1 MKEWSEKEDQIKNG
15 TKNELLNNHILNINN
30 DIDIDQIKRFFE
42 DGNQMEDEDIDKL
55 LRKTLY
61 TFERNPEYNSKLIK
75 ILFSQADLNYINSR
89 YNDSNIL
96 MNCCE
101 KGEPI
106 LINLLLDG
114 KNSTKKRKSNEID
127 LFKVDKENR
136 NILHYLF
143 INNKDNNNVLE
154 FDKDEIFEKIMI
166 YTTNNIK
173 NKNKIDLLTKED
185 KNGITPLV
193 IILKNGWYNVLQV
206 YFKYFK
212 YKPHIIKSNK
222 NNYIHCA
229 IDGKNLKCLKLI
241 LNYCSYDELNQTN
254 SAGLNPCS
262 YAKEK
267 KYYYMSELIK
277 QVQNNYNNED
287 IKNIFLLT
295 KNDTNKLINLFMD
308 KKFSETQ
315 KYLPKYKISQNIND
329 KYSNISFEW
338 NSLLTKRYD
347 IFNKGLKPEHILT
360 KFTKNSKNSNNTP
373 YQNKPNLIAAL
384 YEFNKFFNKYL
395 NESVIKEHINEESYS
410 IDIVIYNKIIYYYK
424 ISDYSSFLKY
434 INLYFTY
441 IYNQKE
447 NNFINKLLLEK
458 KKISNENDN
467 DNDINY
473 NEIRINFHK
482 YITFVNISFLLVEYF
497 IKENNEQFSQIIMDE
512 LDKYFTDN
520 APFQIIKK
528 KNKENDNN
536 INNIILNL
544 ENKKTIIE
552 YLNNNEVLHPL
563 NSSLD
568 DSTCYLYLLEVFF
581 IIKFNSSKSEAI
593 RLINKLSNIKYIND
607 KSEDENEEKDEEDEE
622 EEAEIEDNNNIYED
636 INLDNNKNNVKIL
649 NNSKNILK
657 KVKIIMKNSN
667 LLKNLSKRFK
677 MFYYELKSYL
687 YYLSGDANKSISKN
701 FNIKKLITLSTQSND
716 YYSNEHK
723 LFYYNSQGIINLK
736 LKKYSIAAYFF
747 KLGIYLFRSM
757 QNDNNTY
764 NLIDHN
770 DIIIN
775 KSEYLFKMKFNLGL
789 AYFFN
794 SNYIEAYHIFNELKD
809 IQIIKNN
816 IFFWFRFGLC
826 SLNLYLYS
834 VRKIKQKLKKF
845 YKNLNKNK
853 DSEENTDSNINTEEN
868 ENNSVDELYEEYEK
882 IYAKYD
888 NLDIYLENKDDKVNK
903 IFIENN
909 NIKILNNDNDKNIDK
924 YLDMSILSFKKVLNI
939 YKKVY
944 NNYLFENKKIGE
956 LKGIYNYYTHN
967 FGESK
972 EFKNMINKQNNNKKN
987 NIPKSLIY
995 SCYLNLLFSYN
1006 LKKKYMDMLLMIK
1019 NIKKE
1024 KIISNSIKR
1033 KIKYYE
1039 LLSFI
1044 NLNKTKIAQE
1054 LINEE
1059 KNKYGNIDK
1068 DTNNDFDCFNI
1079 DDYQIEKDIN
1089 HKILLD
1095 IGQVFIYCKNK
1106 KFDEAEKKLLNIIE
1120 NNYSGNEDIS
1130 RYYYKLMVYILSSQ
1144 NKKSQTINFI
1154 KYRWKQIQK
1163 NNITHTTNYYK
1174 DNNG

>member
-1 MKEWSEKEDQIKNG
+1 MKEWSEKEDQAKNG
-15 TKNELLNNHILNINN
+15 TKNEILKNYIININN
-30 DIDIDQIKRFFE
+30 DVDIDIDLIKRLFEEGYQIK
-42 DGNQMEDEDIDKL
+42 DEDIDIV
-55 LRKTLY
+55 LRNRMYK
-61 TFERNPEYNSKLIK
+61 FEKNPEYNSKLIK
-75 ILFSQADLNYINSR
+75 YLFSQADLNYINSL

-96 MNCCE
+96 MRCCE

-114 KNSTKKRKSNEID
+114 KNYAKKRKSNEID
-127 LFKVDKENR
+127 LFKVDKENK

-143 INNKDNNNVLE
+143 SNNNNDNKYNE
-154 FDKDEIFEKIMI
+154 FEYDKDEIFEEIMI

-229 IDGKNLKCLKLI
+229 IDGKNIKCLKLI
-241 LNYCSYDELNQTN
+241 LNYCTYEELNQTN

-262 YAKEK
+262 YAKDK

-287 IKNIFLLT
+287 IKSIFLLT
-295 KNDTNKLINLFMD
+295 KNDTNKLINLFME

-315 KYLPKYKISQNIND
+315 KYLSKYKINQSIND

-360 KFTKNSKNSNNTP
+360 KFTKNSKNSNNSP
-373 YQNKPNLIAAL
+373 YQNKPNIIATL
-384 YEFNKFFNKYL
+384 LEFNKFFNKYL
-395 NESVIKEHINEESYS
+395 SETAINEYKNEESYS

-434 INLYFTY
+434 INLYFTH
-441 IYNQKE
+441 IYQKLE
-447 NNFINKLLLEK
+447 NNFINNNLLLEK
-458 KKISNENDN
+458 KNYENK
-467 DNDINY
+467 NDINY
-473 NEIRINFHK
+473 NKIRINYHK

-512 LDKYFTDN
+512 LNKYFTDN
-520 APFQIIKK
+520 SPSQIKK
-528 KNKENDNN
+528 KKNTENDNSNN
-536 INNIILNL
+536 IKNIILNL

-552 YLNNNEVLHPL
+552 YLNNNEVLNPL

-593 RLINKLSNIKYIND
+593 RKIIKLSNIKYLND

-622 EEAEIEDNNNIYED
+622 EEAEIEDNNINI
-636 INLDNNKNNVKIL
+636 DNNKNNIKIL
-649 NNSKNILK
+649 DNSKNILK

-667 LLKNLSKRFK
+667 LIKNLAKRFK

-687 YYLSGDANKSISKN
+687 YYLSGDTNKSISKN
-701 FNIKKLITLSTQSND
+701 YKLKNLITLNTKSNE
-716 YYSNEHK
+716 YFSNEHK

-736 LKKYSIAAYFF
+736 LKKYSVAAYFF
-747 KLGIYLFRSM
+747 KLGIYLFKSM

-764 NLIDHN
+764 NLIEHN

-794 SNYIEAYHIFNELKD
+794 NNYIEAYHIFNELKD

-826 SLNLYLYS
+826 SLNLYLHS
-834 VRKIKQKLKKF
+834 VRKIKQKLKNF

-853 DSEENTDSNINTEEN
+853 EIEENTDSNVYSEEI
-868 ENNSVDELYEEYEK
+868 ENNSIDELYEEFEQ
-882 IYAKYD
+882 IYTSHD

-909 NIKILNNDNDKNIDK
+909 NRKILDNDYDKNLDK
-924 YLDMSILSFKKVLNI
+924 YLDMSIIAFKKVLNI

-944 NNYLFENKKIGE
+944 NNYLFENKKIE
-956 LKGIYNYYTHN
+956 DLKGIYNFYTKN
-967 FGESK
+967 TEEAK
-972 EFKNMINKQNNNKKN
+972 EFKNMINKQNINKKN

-995 SCYLNLLFSYN
+995 SCYLNLLFAYN
-1006 LKKKYMDMLLMIK
+1006 LKKKYMDMLLLIK

-1024 KIISNSIKR
+1024 KIASNSIKR
-1033 KIKYYE
+1033 KIRYYE
-1039 LLSFI
+1039 LLSLI
-1044 NLNKTKIAQE
+1044 NLNKNETAEK

-1068 DTNNDFDCFNI
+1068 DSNNDFDCFNV
-1079 DDYQIEKDIN
+1079 DAYQIEKDIN

-1095 IGQVFIYCKNK
+1095 IGQVFIYCKKK

-1120 NNYSGNEDIS
+1120 NNYNDNEDIP
-1130 RYYYKLMVYILSSQ
+1130 RYYYQLMVYILSSQ
-1144 NKKSQTINFI
+1144 NKKSQAINFI
-1154 KYRWKQIQK
+1154 KFRWKQIQ
-1163 NNITHTTNYYK
+1163 NNNNTHKNYYK

>member
-1 MKEWSEKEDQIKNG
+1 MKEGSQKEDQTKNG
-15 TKNELLNNHILNINN
+15 TKNEIHNNNILNINN
-30 DIDIDQIKRFFE
+30 NIDLDHI
-42 DGNQMEDEDIDKL
+42 NQMEDNKKEIL
-55 LRKTLY
+55 LRDSMLE
-61 TFERNPEYNSKLIK
+61 FEKNPEYNEKLIK
-75 ILFSQADLNYINSR
+75 VLFSLVDLNYINSE
-89 YNDSNIL
+89 YYDSNIF
-96 MNCCE
+96 MKCCQ
-101 KGEPI
+101 KSEPK

-114 KNSTKKRKSNEID
+114 INFAKKRKSNEID
-127 LFKVDKENR
+127 FFKVDKENK
-136 NILHYLF
+136 NILHYLLS
-143 INNKDNNNVLE
+143 NNNDNINDISI
-154 FDKDEIFEKIMI
+154 DKDEIFEKIMI
-166 YTTNNIK
+166 YAIKNIK

-185 KNGITPLV
+185 INGITPLV

-229 IDGKNLKCLKLI
+229 IDGKNIKCLKLI
-241 LNYCSYDELNQTN
+241 LNYCSYEELNQTN
-254 SAGLNPCS
+254 SAGLNPCL

-287 IKNIFLLT
+287 IRKVFLLN
-295 KNDTNKLINLFMD
+295 KNDTNTLINLFMD
-308 KKFSETQ
+308 NKFVETQ
-315 KYLPKYKISQNIND
+315 KYLSKYKIVQNIND
-329 KYSNISFEW
+329 KYTNISFEW

-360 KFTKNSKNSNNTP
+360 KFTKNSKNSNNSP
-373 YQNKPNLIAAL
+373 YQNKPNIIATL
-384 YEFNKFFNKYL
+384 LEFNKFFNKYL
-395 NESVIKEHINEESYS
+395 NETAIKNHLNEESYS

-434 INLYFTY
+434 INLYFTH
-441 IYNQKE
+441 IYHQVE
-447 NNFINKLLLEK
+447 NNFINKNKLLEK
-458 KKISNENDN
+458 NNENESE
-467 DNDINY
+467 NDINY
-473 NEIRINFHK
+473 NKIRVNYHK
-482 YITFVNISFLLVEYF
+482 YIAFVNISFLLVEYF

-512 LDKYFTDN
+512 LNKYFTDN
-520 APFQIIKK
+520 SPSQINKK
-528 KNKENDNN
+528 KNIENDNSKN
-536 INNIILNL
+536 INKIILNL

-552 YLNNNEVLHPL
+552 YLNNNEVLNPL

-581 IIKFNSSKSEAI
+581 ILKFNSSKSEAI
-593 RLINKLSNIKYIND
+593 RTLNKLSNIKYISD

-622 EEAEIEDNNNIYED
+622 EEAEIEDNNNIYDD
-636 INLDNNKNNVKIL
+636 INIDNNKNNIKIL

-657 KVKIIMKNSN
+657 KVKIIMKNSV
-667 LLKNLSKRFK
+667 LLKNLTKRFK

-687 YYLSGDANKSISKN
+687 YYLSGDTNKSMSKN
-701 FNIKKLITLSTQSND
+701 FKIKDIITLNTKSNE
-716 YYSNEHK
+716 YISNEHK

-736 LKKYSIAAYFF
+736 LKKYSVAAYFF
-747 KLGIYLFRSM
+747 KLGIYLFKSM

-764 NLIDHN
+764 NLIEHN

-794 SNYIEAYHIFNELKD
+794 NNYIEAYHIFNELKD

-853 DSEENTDSNINTEEN
+853 EMEENTDSNVYSEEI

-882 IYAKYD
+882 IYASHN
-888 NLDIYLENKDDKVNK
+888 NLDIYLENKDDKFNK

-909 NIKILNNDNDKNIDK
+909 SRKILDNDYDKNIDK
-924 YLDMSILSFKKVLNI
+924 YLEMSIISFKKVLNI

-944 NNYLFENKKIGE
+944 NNYLFENKKIE
-956 LKGIYNYYTHN
+956 DLKGIYNFYTKN
-967 FGESK
+967 IGESK
-972 EFKNMINKQNNNKKN
+972 EFKNMINKQNINKKN

-1006 LKKKYMDMLLMIK
+1006 LKKKYMDMLLLIK

-1024 KIISNSIKR
+1024 KIMSNSIKR
-1033 KIKYYE
+1033 KIRYYE
-1039 LLSFI
+1039 LLSLI
-1044 NLNKTKIAQE
+1044 NLNKNKMAEE

-1106 KFDEAEKKLLNIIE
+1106 KFEEAEKKLLNIIE
-1120 NNYSGNEDIS
+1120 NNYNGNEDIS
-1130 RYYYKLMVYILSSQ
+1130 RYYYQLMVYILSSL
-1144 NKKSQTINFI
+1144 NKKSKTINFI
-1154 KYRWKQIQK
+1154 KFRWKQIQN
-1163 NNITHTTNYYK
+1163 NNITHTNYYK